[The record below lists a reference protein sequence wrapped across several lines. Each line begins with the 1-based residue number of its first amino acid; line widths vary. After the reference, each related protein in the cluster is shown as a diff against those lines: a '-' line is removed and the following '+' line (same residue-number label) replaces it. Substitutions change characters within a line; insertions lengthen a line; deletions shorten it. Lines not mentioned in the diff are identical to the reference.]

1 MNAYLLDAT
10 TKDTPF
16 LSAFE
21 WLFLGLT
28 VFTALYFHKE
38 LWSLLLT
45 TRRWLSK
52 SIRSEDIADLPS
64 GAAEPP
70 KPKGNSRPTPGNRGE
85 MTLDS
90 VKPVQ
95 HAQPRPADQST
106 ANSTPPQT
114 MKDPQPSA
122 SPNLA
127 GELEKTFAQFGQ
139 RIDTLIAQNADYLR
153 QVKLAEKEK
162 SDTIINSQKAVHVLE
177 DQLNA
182 RNKQIAEIEALLDR
196 KSMFPSLRA
205 LIDVRKLCLDM
216 IGTQKPLAH
225 DDLIKFVTDEIDNQ
239 LLNLDIQTVSFPEG
253 TPLEKIPGELV
264 EVSQRHELTEDPS
277 RNNQVFKMTRPCYYF
292 ERDSK
297 RNIVAKASVTLYRY
311 TPPASE
317 PTPSPQTPA
326 QA

>member
-1 MNAYLLDAT
+1 MNAYLFNAQP
-10 TKDTPF
+10 KDSPVGDF
-16 LSAFE
+16 LSA
-21 WLFLGLT
+21 LFLIAAATGFIIFRREIWAFILT
-28 VFTALYFHKE
+28 VT
-38 LWSLLLT
+38 S
-45 TRRWLSK
+45 WLRQS
-52 SIRSEDIADLPS
+52 SASEENHGQAFGGSDS
-64 GAAEPP
+64 ST
-70 KPKGNSRPTPGNRGE
+70 KPKGNPRPNTGNRGE
-85 MTLDS
+85 WSLDS

-95 HAQPRPADQST
+95 QNQSRPAEQST
-106 ANSTPPQT
+106 PITTPPQP
-114 MKDPQPSA
+114 MKDSLPSA

-139 RIDTLIAQNADYLR
+139 RMDTLLAQNAEYLR

-162 SDTIINSQKAVHVLE
+162 SDSIIDSRKAIQALE
-177 DQLNA
+177 EQLKA
-182 RNKQIAEIEALLDR
+182 RNNQIAEIEALLDR

-225 DDLIKFVTDEIDNQ
+225 DDLIQFVTDEIDSQ
-239 LLNLDIQTVSFPEG
+239 LLNLDIQTASFPEG

-264 EVSQRHELTEDPS
+264 EVSQRHEPTEDPAK
-277 RNNQVFKMTRPCYYF
+277 NNQVFKMTRPCYYF

-311 TPPASE
+311 TPPASA
-317 PTPSPQTPA
+317 PSTQPPA

>member
-1 MNAYLLDAT
+1 MNAYLLNAQP
-10 TKDTPF
+10 KDN
-16 LSAFE
+16 SV
-21 WLFLGLT
+21 GD
-28 VFTALYFHKE
+28 
-38 LWSLLLT
+38 LLLAFFLIAAAIGIIIIFRT
-45 TRRWLSK
+45 EIWNFILSIKLWLSQ
-52 SIRSEDIADLPS
+52 SSPS
-64 GAAEPP
+64 DENPGQTFSGPETSP
-70 KPKGNSRPTPGNRGE
+70 KPKSNPRPTPGHRGE

-95 HAQPRPADQST
+95 QTQSSPAEQST
-106 ANSTPPQT
+106 PTPTPHQP
-114 MKDPQPSA
+114 MKDPLPSA

-139 RIDTLIAQNADYLR
+139 RMDTLLAQNAEYLR

-162 SDTIINSQKAVHVLE
+162 NDSVIDSRKAIQALE
-177 DQLNA
+177 EQLKA
-182 RNKQIAEIEALLDR
+182 RNNQIAEIEALLDR

-239 LLNLDIQTVSFPEG
+239 LLNLDIQTASFPEG

-264 EVSQRHELTEDPS
+264 EVSQRHEPTEDPAK
-277 RNNQVFKMTRPCYYF
+277 NNQVFKMTRPCYYF

-311 TPPASE
+311 TPPA
-317 PTPSPQTPA
+317 TAPSTQLPA

>member
-1 MNAYLLDAT
+1 MNAYLLDAQPNQSSGG
-10 TKDTPF
+10 DLLPAFF
-16 LSAFE
+16 LIAAAIGIIIF
-21 WLFLGLT
+21 
-28 VFTALYFHKE
+28 
-38 LWSLLLT
+38 
-45 TRRWLSK
+45 
-52 SIRSEDIADLPS
+52 RSEIWAFIKTIRLWLRQSSPS
-64 GAAEPP
+64 EENPGQTFSGSETSP
-70 KPKGNSRPTPGNRGE
+70 KPKGNSRPTPGNRSE

-106 ANSTPPQT
+106 GHPAPPPA

-127 GELEKTFAQFGQ
+127 GDLEKTFAQFGQ
-139 RIDTLIAQNADYLR
+139 RMDTLIAQNADYLR
-153 QVKLAEKEK
+153 QVKLAEKDK
-162 SDTIINSQKAVHVLE
+162 GDTIINSQKAVQVLE

-225 DDLIKFVTDEIDNQ
+225 DDLIKFVTDEIDSQ
-239 LLNLDIQTVSFPEG
+239 LLNLDIQTASFPEG
-253 TPLEKIPGELV
+253 TPLEKIPGEQV
-264 EVSQRHELTEDPS
+264 EVAQRHEPTEDPAK
-277 RNNQVFKMTRPCYYF
+277 NNQVFKMTRPCYYF

-311 TPPASE
+311 TPPTLAS
-317 PTPSPQTPA
+317 SPQPPA

>member
-1 MNAYLLDAT
+1 
-10 TKDTPF
+10 
-16 LSAFE
+16 
-21 WLFLGLT
+21 
-28 VFTALYFHKE
+28 
-38 LWSLLLT
+38 
-45 TRRWLSK
+45 
-52 SIRSEDIADLPS
+52 
-64 GAAEPP
+64 
-70 KPKGNSRPTPGNRGE
+70 
-85 MTLDS
+85 
-90 VKPVQ
+90 
-95 HAQPRPADQST
+95 
-106 ANSTPPQT
+106 
-114 MKDPQPSA
+114 MKDPQTSA
-122 SPNLA
+122 GPNLA
-127 GELEKTFAQFGQ
+127 GELEKTFTQFGQ
-139 RIDTLIAQNADYLR
+139 RMDAMIAQNNEYLR

-162 SDTIINSQKAVHVLE
+162 SDAIIDSRKAIQVFE
-177 DQLNA
+177 EQLKAKNT
-182 RNKQIAEIEALLDR
+182 QIAEIEALLDR

-264 EVSQRHELTEDPS
+264 EVSQRHELTEDPA

>member
-10 TKDTPF
+10 TKDKPF

-28 VFTALYFHKE
+28 IFTVVYFYKE
-38 LWSLLLT
+38 LWSAFLA
-45 TRRWLSK
+45 TRRWLGK
-52 SIRSEDIADLPS
+52 SGRTDDAVDQPS
-64 GAAEPP
+64 SATETTP
-70 KPKGNSRPTPGNRGE
+70 KPKSNPRPTPVNRGE

-95 HAQPRPADQST
+95 QTQSRPAEQST
-106 ANSTPPQT
+106 PTPTPPQP
-114 MKDPQPSA
+114 MKDPLPSA

-139 RIDTLIAQNADYLR
+139 RMDTLLAQNAEYLR

-162 SDTIINSQKAVHVLE
+162 SDAIIDSRKAIQALE
-177 DQLNA
+177 DQLKA
-182 RNKQIAEIEALLDR
+182 RNNQIAEIEALLDR

-225 DDLIKFVTDEIDNQ
+225 DDLIKFVTDDIDNQ
-239 LLNLDIQTVSFPEG
+239 LRNLDIQTASFPEG

-264 EVSQRHELTEDPS
+264 EVSQRHEPTEDPV
-277 RNNQVFKMTRPCYYF
+277 RNNQVFKMTRPCYFF

-311 TPPASE
+311 TPPA
-317 PTPSPQTPA
+317 PAPSTQPPA

>member
-1 MNAYLLDAT
+1 MNAYLLNTPA
-10 TKDTPF
+10 KDSPV
-16 LSAFE
+16 
-21 WLFLGLT
+21 GD
-28 VFTALYFHKE
+28 
-38 LWSLLLT
+38 LLLAFF
-45 TRRWLSK
+45 L
-52 SIRSEDIADLPS
+52 IAAAIGIIIFRSEIWAFIQAILRWFSQSSPS
-64 GAAEPP
+64 EENPGQTFSGSETSPR
-70 KPKGNSRPTPGNRGE
+70 PKGNSRPTSGNRGE

-90 VKPVQ
+90 VKPVP
-95 HAQPRPADQST
+95 HAQARPAEQSPAT
-106 ANSTPPQT
+106 PTPPQP
-114 MKDPQPSA
+114 MKDPLPSA

-139 RIDTLIAQNADYLR
+139 RMDTLLAQHAEYLR

-162 SDTIINSQKAVHVLE
+162 GDAIIDSRKAIQALE
-177 DQLNA
+177 DQLKA
-182 RNKQIAEIEALLDR
+182 RNNQIAEIEALLDR

-225 DDLIKFVTDEIDNQ
+225 DDLIKFVTDDIDNQ
-239 LLNLDIQTVSFPEG
+239 LRNLDIQTASFPEG

-264 EVSQRHELTEDPS
+264 EVSQRHEPTEDPA

-297 RNIVAKASVTLYRY
+297 RNIIAKASVTLYRY
-311 TPPASE
+311 TPPA
-317 PTPSPQTPA
+317 PAPSTQPPA